1 MVLIKRSPQEIADF
15 FNTDVYALKGD
26 SGYAIANY
34 KGISVLG
41 CEVVDSNPYLDY
53 NQGKVYHP
61 NGSWLDKI
69 KNRGM
74 NNIFMKMTRDLIE
87 KYSTS
92 GWKVVS
98 FYANDRLYTS
108 LEKDGVRVF
117 RLDFSRDGMALQRIK
132 VSGGKSFVYPESY
145 SFNHPIAEFTF
156 AGNERPLRID
166 IEKEYARLKPIKEKE
181 EKIEYYKRN
190 KK

>member
-1 MVLIKRSPQEIADF
+1 MVLIKRTPQEIADF

-34 KGISVLG
+34 KGVSVLG
-41 CEVVDSNPYLDY
+41 CEVVDSNPHLDY
-53 NQGKVYHP
+53 NQGRIYHP
-61 NGSWLDKI
+61 GGSWMDKI
-69 KNRGM
+69 KKKDD
-74 NNIFMKMTRDLIE
+74 NIFMKMTRELIE
-87 KYSTS
+87 AYGTS

-98 FYANDRLYTS
+98 FYANGRVYIS

-117 RLDFSRDGMALQRIK
+117 RLDFSGDGMAFQRIK
-132 VSGGKSFVYPESY
+132 VSGGKSFVYPETH

-156 AGNERPLRID
+156 SGNERPLRID

>member
-26 SGYAIANY
+26 SGYAIVNY
-34 KGISVLG
+34 KGVSVLG
-41 CEVVDSNPYLDY
+41 CGVVDSNPHLDY

-92 GWKVVS
+92 GETGFCRGEQHIRDQES
-98 FYANDRLYTS
+98 GIRDN
-108 LEKDGVRVF
+108 EKDF
-117 RLDFSRDGMALQRIK
+117 PQ
-132 VSGGKSFVYPESY
+132 
-145 SFNHPIAEFTF
+145 
-156 AGNERPLRID
+156 
-166 IEKEYARLKPIKEKE
+166 
-181 EKIEYYKRN
+181 
-190 KK
+190 

>member
-15 FNTDVYALKGD
+15 FNTDVYALSD
-26 SGYAIANY
+26 NRGYAIANY
-34 KGISVLG
+34 KGVSILG
-41 CEVVDSNPYLDY
+41 CEVVDSNPSLDY

-98 FYANDRLYTS
+98 FYANGRVYIS
-108 LEKDGVRVF
+108 LEKDSVRVF
-117 RLDFSRDGMALQRIK
+117 RLDFSGDGMVFQRIK

-156 AGNERPLRID
+156 SGNERPLRID

>member
-1 MVLIKRSPQEIADF
+1 
-15 FNTDVYALKGD
+15 
-26 SGYAIANY
+26 
-34 KGISVLG
+34 
-41 CEVVDSNPYLDY
+41 
-53 NQGKVYHP
+53 
-61 NGSWLDKI
+61 
-69 KNRGM
+69 
-74 NNIFMKMTRDLIE
+74 MKMTRDLIE

-108 LEKDGVRVF
+108 LEKEGVRVF
-117 RLDFSRDGMALQRIK
+117 RLDFSKDGMALQSIK
-132 VSGGKSFVYPESY
+132 VSGGKSFVYPESH